1 MSYAQTRTAPFGVI
15 HEPATLA
22 DKVFVDFMQ
31 RMPQL
36 TGWRA
41 CRAVAALTPEDM
53 HDFPDPLDRDLGVF
67 RVAVPDPPAQPLD
80 LLDNERLCLHPARF
94 VGRQR
99 TRRQLRVLKPHRDMK
114 PIENRWLRH
123 ARSGQDRPKA
133 GTTIGERGQVTVVGS
148 AHGLEVSADQ
158 HRDVGVALRDRAKY
172 LPISARRLD
181 VADANLQ
188 MAFAIVAAA
197 DESRIQTDA
206 DRRRRGRRPGR
217 GHVAKPLA
225 DFQRIMAK
233 CLRARTG
240 LNRQKMLQHISGDAI
255 SHQGGKMRLKLI
267 QLWRRPTM
275 RRPTHA
281 HLNPATSSTEA
292 SRQPHRHSTEQSRDL
307 MRSPVLDVAFSIA
320 G

>member
-1 MSYAQTRTAPFGVI
+1 
-15 HEPATLA
+15 
-22 DKVFVDFMQ
+22 MQ

-114 PIENRWLRH
+114 PIENRWFRH

-148 AHGLEVSADQ
+148 AHGLEVSANQ
-158 HRDVGVALRDRAKY
+158 RRDVGVALRNSAKY
-172 LPISARRLD
+172 LPTSARRLD

-188 MAFAIVAAA
+188 MAFAVVAAA
-197 DESRIQTDA
+197 DEGGIQTDA
-206 DRRRRGRRPGR
+206 DRRLRGRRLGQGR
-217 GHVAKPLA
+217 VAKLLA
-225 DFQRIMAK
+225 DFQRMMAK
-233 CLRARTG
+233 CFRARAG
-240 LNRQKMLQHISGDAI
+240 LDRQKMPQHTSGDAI
-255 SHQGGKMRLKLI
+255 AHQSGKMRLKLI
-267 QLWRRPTM
+267 QLWRRPAM
-275 RRPTHA
+275 RGPTHA
-281 HLNPATSSTEA
+281 RLNPATASTKP
-292 SRQPHRHSTEQSRDL
+292 SREPHRHSTEQSRDL
-307 MRSPVLDVAFSIA
+307 MRSPVLDMAYSIA

>member
-1 MSYAQTRTAPFGVI
+1 
-15 HEPATLA
+15 
-22 DKVFVDFMQ
+22 MQ

-36 TGWRA
+36 AGWRA

-114 PIENRWLRH
+114 PIENRWFRH

-148 AHGLEVSADQ
+148 AHGLEVSANQ
-158 HRDVGVALRDRAKY
+158 RRDVGVALRNSAKY
-172 LPISARRLD
+172 LPTSARRLD

-188 MAFAIVAAA
+188 WRSPSWRLRMKVESKLMLIAGSAAA
-197 DESRIQTDA
+197 
-206 DRRRRGRRPGR
+206 
-217 GHVAKPLA
+217 
-225 DFQRIMAK
+225 
-233 CLRARTG
+233 G
-240 LNRQKMLQHISGDAI
+240 L
-255 SHQGGKMRLKLI
+255 
-267 QLWRRPTM
+267 
-275 RRPTHA
+275 
-281 HLNPATSSTEA
+281 
-292 SRQPHRHSTEQSRDL
+292 
-307 MRSPVLDVAFSIA
+307 
-320 G
+320 